1 MKFTHS
7 ARHRGPRVAGLIA
20 VLLVH
25 ALFVSL
31 LLWQRAPDRH
41 DSAADVRAL
50 PITVWLQPLTVV
62 PPVAQPAPATSG
74 RVAPVERP
82 PQVRPIT
89 EAAVVPNTP
98 AAIEAPSTAIQ
109 LDLQGELAGAAR
121 RSTAPHPATETKP
134 SFSPPPRPVSK
145 PCKTPRGAFR
155 FESEKPRT
163 FGVIKL
169 RGLGQEKEEAYG
181 HLFDDMKAPD
191 QPQSSV
197 PPTECPPPA

>member
-1 MKFTHS
+1 
-7 ARHRGPRVAGLIA
+7 
-20 VLLVH
+20 
-25 ALFVSL
+25 
-31 LLWQRAPDRH
+31 
-41 DSAADVRAL
+41 
-50 PITVWLQPLTVV
+50 
-62 PPVAQPAPATSG
+62 
-74 RVAPVERP
+74 
-82 PQVRPIT
+82 
-89 EAAVVPNTP
+89 
-98 AAIEAPSTAIQ
+98 
-109 LDLQGELAGAAR
+109 
-121 RSTAPHPATETKP
+121 
-134 SFSPPPRPVSK
+134 VSK